1 MTAKEPTKREEAESN
16 EDKAKQA
23 QKQGDDSRSDAVKRT
38 EQQQAGIPDAAIVDP
53 GTPSINEP
61 PGSDVIPPET
71 KAAVEQANKDLEAQ
85 AQNAAKQTAAQQQP
99 GSEQEIAD
107 KRRAGQQVP
116 PPTGKPGDDDDDE
129 DKKGKRK

>member
-1 MTAKEPTKREEAESN
+1 MSKEPTRREEAESN

-23 QKQGDDSRSDAVKRT
+23 QKQGDDATRSDAVRRT
-38 EQQQAGIPDAAIVDP
+38 EQQQTGIPQEAIVDP

-71 KAAVEQANKDLEAQ
+71 KKAVEQANKDLEAQ
-85 AQNAAKQTAAQQQP
+85 AQNAAKQTAQQQQQP

-107 KRRAGQQVP
+107 RREKLKREGDVRTGSP
-116 PPTGKPGDDDDDE
+116 PDDE
-129 DKKGKRK
+129 KGKRR

>member
-1 MTAKEPTKREEAESN
+1 MSKEPTKREEAESN
-16 EDKAKQA
+16 EDKARQA
-23 QKQGDDSRSDAVKRT
+23 QKQGGDKSEAVQRT
-38 EQQQAGIPDAAIVDP
+38 EQQQTGIPKDAIVDP

-71 KAAVEQANKDLEAQ
+71 KAAVEQANRDLEKQ
-85 AQNAAKQTAAQQQP
+85 AQDAAKSTAQQQQQP

-107 KRRAGQQVP
+107 KRRQGQQVP
-116 PPTGKPGDDDDDE
+116 PPSGKPGDDDDE